1 MAWVGIV
8 IIIAL
13 FQYFGFGFAV
23 ARARGRYN
31 CPAPATS
38 GNEMFERYYRVQM
51 NTLEQLAIFIPAVA
65 LFAWT
70 IDPRWAAA
78 LGAVWIIGRLIYF
91 RSYVREPRSR
101 ALGFALTA
109 LPSLGM
115 LAAALVALV
124 MRLAGSGGG

>member
-13 FQYFGFGFAV
+13 FEYFAFGFAV

-31 CPAPATS
+31 CPAPQTS

-51 NTLEQLAIFIPAVA
+51 NTLEQIVVFIPAVL
-65 LFAWT
+65 LFAWRF
-70 IDPRWAAA
+70 DPRWAAA
-78 LGAVWIIGRLIYF
+78 IGVVWIVGRLIYF
-91 RSYVREPRSR
+91 ASYVREPRSR
-101 ALGFALTA
+101 GLGFAMTA

-115 LAAALVALV
+115 LAASLVSLLIEVLRPA
-124 MRLAGSGGG
+124 A

>member
-13 FQYFGFGFAV
+13 LEYFAFGIAV

-51 NTLEQLAIFIPAVA
+51 NTLEQLAMFIPAIV

-70 IDPRWAAA
+70 IDARWAAG
-78 LGAVWIIGRLIYF
+78 LGAVWIVGRFLYF
-91 RSYVREPRSR
+91 RSYVRDPRTR
-101 ALGFALTA
+101 AVGFALTA

-115 LAAALVALV
+115 LAASLVALV
-124 MRLAGSGGG
+124 ATVLKG

>member
-13 FQYFGFGFAV
+13 FGFFYFGLEV

-51 NTLEQLAIFIPAVA
+51 NTLEQLVIFVPAVV
-65 LFAWT
+65 LFALVF
-70 IDPRWAAA
+70 DPSWAAA
-78 LGAVWIIGRLIYF
+78 AGAVWIIGRLVYF
-91 RSYVREPRSR
+91 RSYVRDPRSR
-101 ALGFALTA
+101 AVGFAMTA

-124 MRLAGSGGG
+124 VEVAR

>member
-13 FQYFGFGFAV
+13 LEFFYFGLEV

-38 GNEMFERYYRVQM
+38 GNEMFERHYRVQM
-51 NTLEQLAIFIPAVA
+51 NTLEQLVIFIPAMV
-65 LFAWT
+65 LFAWV

-78 LGAVWIIGRLIYF
+78 LGVVWIVGRLIYF
-91 RSYVREPRSR
+91 RSYVRDPRSR
-101 ALGFALTA
+101 AVGFALTA

-115 LAAALVALV
+115 LCAALVALV
-124 MRLAGSGGG
+124 IEVAG